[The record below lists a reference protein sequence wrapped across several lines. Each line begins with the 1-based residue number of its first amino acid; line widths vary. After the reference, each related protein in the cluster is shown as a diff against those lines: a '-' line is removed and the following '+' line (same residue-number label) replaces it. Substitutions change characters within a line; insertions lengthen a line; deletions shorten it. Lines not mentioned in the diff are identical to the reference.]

1 MEHDQLEF
9 LKKLL
14 ISQLEELQK
23 SGQEAVSG
31 LKDQENT
38 YADLVDQASKDAS
51 QEFLFRIK
59 DRESKLINKI
69 KDALERI
76 EDGSY
81 GLCETCGD
89 EISFGRLTARPVATH
104 CIVCKTAAEKMEKI
118 VNMTK

>member
-1 MEHDQLEF
+1 MEQDQLDD
-9 LKKLL
+9 LKNLL
-14 ISQLEELQK
+14 ISQLEDLVK
-23 SGQEAVSG
+23 SGQETVSG
-31 LKDQENT
+31 LKDQENA
-38 YADLVDQASKDAS
+38 YADLVDQASNDAS

-59 DRESKLINKI
+59 DRESRLINKI

-81 GLCETCGD
+81 GLCETCGE
-89 EISFGRLTARPVATH
+89 EISFGRLKARPVATH